1 MGTTTFSD
9 PAHHHPRMVRRSSTT
24 EALMW
29 PNLIAVFV
37 FALIVA
43 GNTIFIYTK
52 GGHRRDLD

>member
-1 MGTTTFSD
+1 
-9 PAHHHPRMVRRSSTT
+9 
-24 EALMW
+24 MW